1 MFPKCKFSREFL
13 HPRYWLT
20 WFGLGVLW
28 LWVQLP
34 YPVLCFLGTR
44 IGTMARPFLKR
55 RESIA
60 RKNLELCFP
69 QHSAKER
76 EKMIA
81 ENFRSL
87 GMALVSRILLLKKLQ
102 ARSTRK
108 TTDDRTF
115 DEIERDLRLAE
126 NELKDIFERT
136 YGTIKPRYVE
146 TEEDRRRY
154 AKQDAE
160 RERQRAIAEGLIEP
174 DEAPEVTLST
184 RKQSS
189 KKDQRIAERQK
200 EYLLVDG

>member
-1 MFPKCKFSREFL
+1 MFPQCKFSREFL

-44 IGTMARPFLKR
+44 IGAIARPFLKR

-69 QHSAKER
+69 QHSAEER

-87 GMALVSRILLLKKLQ
+87 GMALVETGMAWFWPTVAYVNGLMLKGWITLNAHKC
-102 ARSTRK
+102 K
-108 TTDDRTF
+108 
-115 DEIERDLRLAE
+115 
-126 NELKDIFERT
+126 
-136 YGTIKPRYVE
+136 
-146 TEEDRRRY
+146 
-154 AKQDAE
+154 
-160 RERQRAIAEGLIEP
+160 IA
-174 DEAPEVTLST
+174 A
-184 RKQSS
+184 
-189 KKDQRIAERQK
+189 
-200 EYLLVDG
+200 

>member
-1 MFPKCKFSREFL
+1 MFPQCKFSREFL

-69 QHSAKER
+69 QHSAEER

-81 ENFRSL
+81 EKLSFTRHGAGRNRH
-87 GMALVSRILLLKKLQ
+87 GMVLARQSR
-102 ARSTRK
+102 T
-108 TTDDRTF
+108 
-115 DEIERDLRLAE
+115 
-126 NELKDIFERT
+126 
-136 YGTIKPRYVE
+136 
-146 TEEDRRRY
+146 
-154 AKQDAE
+154 
-160 RERQRAIAEGLIEP
+160 
-174 DEAPEVTLST
+174 
-184 RKQSS
+184 
-189 KKDQRIAERQK
+189 
-200 EYLLVDG
+200 

>member
-69 QHSAKER
+69 QHSAEER

-87 GMALVSRILLLKKLQ
+87 GMALVETGMRGSGPTV
-102 ARSTRK
+102 A
-108 TTDDRTF
+108 
-115 DEIERDLRLAE
+115 
-126 NELKDIFERT
+126 
-136 YGTIKPRYVE
+136 YVNGLMWKGWI
-146 TEEDRRRY
+146 TLN
-154 AKQDAE
+154 AHKCK
-160 RERQRAIAEGLIEP
+160 IA
-174 DEAPEVTLST
+174 A
-184 RKQSS
+184 
-189 KKDQRIAERQK
+189 
-200 EYLLVDG
+200 